1 MVPPTCT
8 ESQPGAQSDSTWQG
22 SSGSSQHAQ
31 QLVLQGIAHADARNW
46 SGALSAWDAAAVL
59 DPNNAALH
67 EMRSQVLLEVGRVWE
82 AVQAATS
89 ATQLR
94 PNWAPGWATLG
105 RAQLALGEVQLGLAS
120 LQAAARLDPA
130 DSDLAAELEGVQV
143 LAQQQR
149 AAGLAGTRLV
159 VL

>member
-1 MVPPTCT
+1 
-8 ESQPGAQSDSTWQG
+8 
-22 SSGSSQHAQ
+22 
-31 QLVLQGIAHADARNW
+31 
-46 SGALSAWDAAAVL
+46 
-59 DPNNAALH
+59 
-67 EMRSQVLLEVGRVWE
+67 MRSQVLLEVGRVWE